1 MRRRGSDQ
9 AAAPAPPP
17 LRLLDPPA
25 PPSATHDAGLRAL
38 GLLDFVRL
46 DLASPR
52 PDLVAELVANY
63 NALTKRSEV
72 RGGSIVVS
80 RVAFAEALALP
91 RTRPDIRAAADLDA
105 AAAAAAA
112 ARSWRRTSS
121 RR

>member
-52 PDLVAELVANY
+52 PDLVANY
-63 NALTKRSEV
+63 NALTRRSEV

-105 AAAAAAA
+105 AAAASAA